1 MTEPIQHV
9 FVDLDGVLAD
19 FVGAA
24 LELHGRPDVLDN
36 WPPGEWNISAVLG
49 VSSGEFWKALDRQG
63 AGFWESLEPFPWTFE
78 LLDTIGKVAP
88 FTILTCPSLDPGCLD
103 GKVRWLHRHLGRS
116 FRDFLIGPSKHLLA
130 RPEFVLIDDS
140 DRNIA
145 RFREHHGHGILFPQI
160 WNANH
165 SQNDRLAYVRDAL
178 ARAGS

>member
-1 MTEPIQHV
+1 MPLRPVNRDQAWLLPPTLD
-9 FVDLDGVLAD
+9 DLLPQDHPV
-19 FVGAA
+19 
-24 LELHGRPDVLDN
+24 
-36 WPPGEWNISAVLG
+36 
-49 VSSGEFWKALDRQG
+49 
-63 AGFWESLEPFPWTFE
+63 
-78 LLDTIGKVAP
+78 DTISTVAP

-165 SQNDRLAYVRDAL
+165 SQSDRLAYVRDAL